1 MVPSDEPREQE
12 RQDAEVELV
21 AMSVAQAFEASA
33 GAMVYD
39 VHTPQLARAAGLPDN
54 PGFDL
59 LSKRRSERRGIEVKG
74 RAGVGD
80 IEISANEWA
89 KACNLRDEYWLYAVF
104 DCGTKQPRLVRVQDP
119 FGKLLAKAKG
129 SMILGAAAILE
140 AAEVL

>member
-1 MVPSDEPREQE
+1 MEALRQEPELLAVRQATYLAHALVVPSDEPREQE

-59 LSKRRSERRGIEVKG
+59 LSKRRSERRGS
-74 RAGVGD
+74 R
-80 IEISANEWA
+80 S
-89 KACNLRDEYWLYAVF
+89 KAAPGS
-104 DCGTKQPRLVRVQDP
+104 GTLKSPPMNGPRPVT
-119 FGKLLAKAKG
+119 
-129 SMILGAAAILE
+129 
-140 AAEVL
+140 